1 MAQPRAKLS
10 DILHTLSDHVYF
22 QPPTGTKII
31 YPCIIYK
38 LENLNV
44 KFADNISYRMLDE
57 YSILYITRDPDDMRI
72 HDIALLP
79 LCKMNRSYTEDN
91 LYHYRYTIY
100 N

>member
-10 DILHTLSDHVYF
+10 EILKKFSDHVYF

-38 LENLNV
+38 LEKLSV
-44 KFADNISYRMLDE
+44 KFADNGPYRFLDE
-57 YSILYITRDPDDMRI
+57 YSVLYITRDPDDIRI

-79 LCKMNRSYTEDN
+79 LCKLNRTYTEDN